1 LGLKAERKTANIG
14 SRTRMLL
21 RMRHFIVFVA
31 VLTFAFAALACNVK
45 ETSDIP
51 AKSQPTQA
59 APMKSVKKTR
69 VSFTGIVKE
78 ISDTKIVVG
87 RNIKNHV
94 ETMEFDL
101 DKPAKNFK
109 VGDKVKV
116 SYIKKED
123 KNIVTR
129 VVPAV
134 ERKIITKVAPANE
147 PKPTTIEEQPPEK

>member
-1 LGLKAERKTANIG
+1 
-14 SRTRMLL
+14 
-21 RMRHFIVFVA
+21 
-31 VLTFAFAALACNVK
+31 
-45 ETSDIP
+45 
-51 AKSQPTQA
+51 
-59 APMKSVKKTR
+59 MKSVKKTR

-94 ETMEFDL
+94 ETMEFAL

>member
-1 LGLKAERKTANIG
+1 
-14 SRTRMLL
+14 
-21 RMRHFIVFVA
+21 MRHFIVFVA

-69 VSFTGIVKE
+69 VSFAGIVKE
-78 ISDTKIVVG
+78 LSDTTIMVK
-87 RNIKNHV
+87 RNIKNHE
-94 ETMEFDL
+94 ETMEFAL

-116 SYIKKED
+116 SYIKKEN
-123 KNIVTR
+123 KNIATK

-134 ERKIITKVAPANE
+134 TKKIIVKVAPANE
-147 PKPTTIEEQPPEK
+147 PNPTSIEAQPSKI